1 VKLPHR
7 RQFLHLAAGA
17 AALSAAPRIAKA
29 QAYPR
34 RPITIVVGFA
44 PGASNDVAARLL
56 SEGMRGTLGQTVII
70 ENVTGANGSIA
81 AGRVARAT
89 PDGYTLIVGSWNNF
103 VGNGALY
110 TLQYDLR
117 SDFRPIALLSE
128 APILIATRK
137 GLPANDLGQL
147 ITWLKS
153 HPDKATDGHSG
164 VGSIGHI
171 VGALF
176 QKETGTRFALVPY
189 RGGSP
194 AVQDLVAGQIDL
206 VMNAASDALTQVL
219 AGSVKCLA
227 VAAKRRLSALP
238 EVPTVDEAGLPG
250 FYFSQWFGL
259 WAPKGTP
266 NDVIG
271 KINVAVVKALADPSM
286 PARLAEV
293 GQEIFPPNQQTPESL
308 SALHSSEIEK
318 WWPIIKAAGI
328 KGE

>member
-1 VKLPHR
+1 MTLARRAFLLAVGATVLLALPH
-7 RQFLHLAAGA
+7 LA
-17 AALSAAPRIAKA
+17 SA

-44 PGASNDVAARLL
+44 PGASTDVVARSL
-56 SEGMRGTLGQTVII
+56 SEGMRGALGQTVII
-70 ENVTGANGSIA
+70 ETVTCANGSIG
-81 AGRVARAT
+81 AGRIARAA

-117 SDFRPIALLSE
+117 SDFRPIVLLSQ
-128 APILIATRK
+128 APVLIAARK

-153 HPDKATDGHSG
+153 SPDKATDGHSG
-164 VGSIGHI
+164 AGSIGHI
-171 VGALF
+171 VGAFF

-189 RGGSP
+189 RGGGP

-206 VMNAASDALTQVL
+206 VMNAASDALPQVL
-219 AGSVKCLA
+219 AGNVKGLA
-227 VAAKRRLSALP
+227 VTAKRRLSALP
-238 EVPTVDEAGLPG
+238 QVPTVDEAGLPG

-259 WAPKGTP
+259 RAPKGTP

-271 KINVAVVKALADPSM
+271 LM
-286 PARLAEV
+286 
-293 GQEIFPPNQQTPESL
+293 SL
-308 SALHSSEIEK
+308 S
-318 WWPIIKAAGI
+318 
-328 KGE
+328 